1 MKKIIAFSFI
11 ILSSSMMT
19 SCTADAL
26 SDIPQTG
33 VHADDGGE
41 HGIPTP
47 PPPPP
52 PPPPGIGSGIGKMA
66 HQKN

>member
-1 MKKIIAFSFI
+1 MKKIIIFSLI

-26 SDIPQTG
+26 SDVPQTG
-33 VHADDGGE
+33 INADGGE
-41 HGIPTP
+41 QGIPTP

-52 PPPPGIGSGIGKMA
+52 PPPPGLGSGSGKMA
-66 HQKN
+66 QQKN